1 MIRRPP
7 RSTRTDTLFPYTTL
21 FRSGK
26 RNWARATTA
35 AARVRATALSLRDL
49 RRSRAARRGLAV
61 RFPRAE
67 LRLVRETVLPS
78 RAALPAA
85 ARPAVRRSR
94 PRKVAQ
100 VWPNRARPP
109 PRATPVRPTSSGTGN
124 EKERDGKK

>member
-1 MIRRPP
+1 MARAVARPYDRRAGRECHGSLP
-7 RSTRTDTLFPYTTL
+7 
-21 FRSGK
+21 GK

-94 PRKVAQ
+94 PRKVA
-100 VWPNRARPP
+100 
-109 PRATPVRPTSSGTGN
+109 PVRSEEHTSELQSLM
-124 EKERDGKK
+124 RISYAVFCLKKKKKQTT